1 MRASQLLLLCGAM
14 GSLFAAQETAPPARL
29 RIVVVEGEG
38 ALNNISEHRAKE
50 PVVQVLNDN
59 SAPVKG
65 ASVTFLLPE
74 TGPSGE
80 FGGGVRVLTGFT
92 DEKGQAVGR
101 GLVPNQSAGPF
112 QIRAVASFEGLTAS
126 TDINQT
132 NAAPA
137 NASAGGVSKKFWLI
151 AAAGGAAAAG
161 VALAAR
167 GHGGSSPA
175 TSPTTGPGP
184 TQVGIVISSGTPTF
198 QPPH

>member
-1 MRASQLLLLCGAM
+1 VNVNRLLLLSSLLCP
-14 GSLFAAQETAPPARL
+14 LFAAQEPPAPARL
-29 RIVVVEGEG
+29 RIVVLEGEG
-38 ALNNISEHRAKE
+38 AINNISEHRAKE
-50 PVVQVLNDN
+50 PVAQVLDDN
-59 SAPVKG
+59 SMPVRG

-80 FGGGVRVLTGFT
+80 FGGGVRVLTTFV

-126 TDINQT
+126 AVINQT
-132 NAAPA
+132 NAPRT
-137 NASAGGVSKKFWLI
+137 SPSTGGISRKFWLI
-151 AAAGGAAAAG
+151 AVAGGAAATG

-167 GHGGSSPA
+167 GHGGSSQ
-175 TSPTTGPGP
+175 TSPAVGPSTLP
-184 TQVGIVISSGTPTF
+184 GIVISPGAPTF

>member
-1 MRASQLLLLCGAM
+1 VNVNRLLLLSSLLCP
-14 GSLFAAQETAPPARL
+14 LFAAQEPPAPARL
-29 RIVVVEGEG
+29 RIVVLEGEG
-38 ALNNISEHRAKE
+38 AINNISEHRAKE
-50 PVVQVLNDN
+50 PVAQVLDDN
-59 SAPVKG
+59 SMPVKG

-80 FGGGVRVLTGFT
+80 FGGGVRVLTTFV

-126 TDINQT
+126 AVINQT
-132 NAAPA
+132 NAPRT
-137 NASAGGVSKKFWLI
+137 SPSTGGISRKLWLI
-151 AAAGGAAAAG
+151 AVAGGAAATG

-167 GHGGSSPA
+167 GHGGSSQ
-175 TSPTTGPGP
+175 TSPAVGPSTLP
-184 TQVGIVISSGTPTF
+184 GIVISPGAPTF

>member
-1 MRASQLLLLCGAM
+1 MNVNRLLLLSSLLCP
-14 GSLFAAQETAPPARL
+14 LFAAQEPPAPARL
-29 RIVVVEGEG
+29 RIVVLEGEG
-38 ALNNISEHRAKE
+38 AINNISEHRAKE
-50 PVVQVLNDN
+50 PVAQVLDDN
-59 SAPVKG
+59 SMPVRG

-80 FGGGVRVLTGFT
+80 FGGGVRVLTTFV

-126 TDINQT
+126 AVINQT
-132 NAAPA
+132 NAPRT
-137 NASAGGVSKKFWLI
+137 SPSTGGISRKFWLI
-151 AAAGGAAAAG
+151 AVAGGAAATG

-167 GHGGSSPA
+167 GHGGSSQ
-175 TSPTTGPGP
+175 TSPAVGPSTLP
-184 TQVGIVISSGTPTF
+184 GIVISPGAPTF

>member
-1 MRASQLLLLCGAM
+1 MNVNRLLLLSSLLCP
-14 GSLFAAQETAPPARL
+14 LFAAQEPPAPARL
-29 RIVVVEGEG
+29 RIVVLEGEG
-38 ALNNISEHRAKE
+38 AINNISEHRAKE
-50 PVVQVLNDN
+50 PVAQVLDDN
-59 SAPVKG
+59 SMPVKG

-80 FGGGVRVLTGFT
+80 FGGGVRVLTTFV

-126 TDINQT
+126 AVINQT
-132 NAAPA
+132 NAPRT
-137 NASAGGVSKKFWLI
+137 SPSTGGISRKLWLI
-151 AAAGGAAAAG
+151 AVAGGAAATG

-167 GHGGSSPA
+167 GHGGSSQ
-175 TSPTTGPGP
+175 TSPAVGPSTLP
-184 TQVGIVISSGTPTF
+184 GIVISPGAPTF